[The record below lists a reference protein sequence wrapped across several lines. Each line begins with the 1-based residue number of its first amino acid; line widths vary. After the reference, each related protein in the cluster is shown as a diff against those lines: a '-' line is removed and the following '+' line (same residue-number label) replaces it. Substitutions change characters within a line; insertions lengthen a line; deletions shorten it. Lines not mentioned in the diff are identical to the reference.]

1 MNKRF
6 GFTLAE
12 DATHAD
18 MSNKLR
24 RSGFTLAE
32 VLITLGIIGVVA
44 AMTIPTLIANTN
56 SAKFRSQYKKTLST
70 LNQAGL
76 MAQAQ
81 YDIDYGATTAACSAP
96 AEGSTAAKGA
106 NDNPDS
112 KLTFCAI
119 LNGTLAGA
127 TDYGTD
133 STKVSSKGGTYTW
146 VKTYTIGS
154 STSGTGE
161 AAVTT
166 SGVTDAAPSG
176 YIMYGLADG
185 SLIGFPEGA
194 KGCTLAIGTPLTN
207 DQLKSGGS
215 LNGCIGF
222 IDVNGAT
229 LPNKEVACG
238 TGSATITPPTLNPES
253 PCTVGADANHM
264 TDIYPVVFHDATVE
278 PATNAAKYVL
288 TTSK

>member
-6 GFTLAE
+6 
-12 DATHAD
+12 
-18 MSNKLR
+18 
-24 RSGFTLAE
+24 GFTLAE

-81 YDIDYGATTAACSAP
+81 YDIDYGATVATCASKPNSKNENAQ
-96 AEGSTAAKGA
+96 
-106 NDNPDS
+106 NPDS
-112 KLTFCAI
+112 ELTFCAI
-119 LNGTLAGA
+119 LNGTLAGGSYTGA
-127 TDYGTD
+127 GGTEIKGKGDSAYSWVQVYTLGSLTDYE
-133 STKVSSKGGTYTW
+133 TY
-146 VKTYTIGS
+146 S
-154 STSGTGE
+154 
-161 AAVTT
+161 
-166 SGVTDAAPSG
+166 
-176 YIMYGLADG
+176 LADG
-185 SLIGFPEGA
+185 SVVGFNKDA
-194 KGCTLAIGTPLTN
+194 KGCSLNIGTPLT
-207 DQLKSGGS
+207 SGLLDSSSGS
-215 LNGCIGF
+215 LKNCIGF

-238 TGSATITPPTLNPES
+238 TGSATITAPTRTPES
-253 PCTVGADANHM
+253 PCTVGSDANHM